1 MAGNKIALVFIKP
14 KVVLFGESLPLGVL
28 DGAMNACRE
37 CDYFLIVGIA
47 KQNGTSVIFINR
59 EGTVMD
65 NLAEVFLRGTA
76 VEIFIE
82 LMKLINP
89 H

>member
-1 MAGNKIALVFIKP
+1 M
-14 KVVLFGESLPLGVL
+14 
-28 DGAMNACRE
+28 
-37 CDYFLIVGIA
+37 VGIA

-65 NLAEVFLRGTA
+65 NLAEVFLRGSA